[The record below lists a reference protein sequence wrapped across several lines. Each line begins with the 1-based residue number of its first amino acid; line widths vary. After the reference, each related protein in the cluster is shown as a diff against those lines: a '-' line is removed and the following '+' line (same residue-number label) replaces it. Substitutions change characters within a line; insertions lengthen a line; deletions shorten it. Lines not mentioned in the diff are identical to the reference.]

1 MNNVLLMK
9 FRQDIRQITRY
20 YKKLVSKTKSKEI
33 IGSINEW
40 LVDNYYIIGEQE
52 KYIKNDY
59 NAENTRHIKEKRKR
73 ELYQLIYNC
82 LNESGFKLDFAALF
96 KKLNNHQK
104 QTNKNFTYSEIH
116 FIHVVIRIVLN

>member
-1 MNNVLLMK
+1 MK

-33 IGSINEW
+33 IGSRMVSW
-40 LVDNYYIIGEQE
+40 WYYIIGEQE

-96 KKLNNHQK
+96 KVK
-104 QTNKNFTYSEIH
+104 
-116 FIHVVIRIVLN
+116 